1 MLGIALTDRFREL
14 ERLGSDRKKDV
25 VLMATVTSFEC
36 LSRPSKSELRQFAEL
51 FTPLFLASSE
61 EAKREAI
68 AALSQNE
75 NVPPAVAFFIASQ
88 PISLAAPFLIAS
100 KCLSDETLIT
110 IARTQGAAHARA
122 IVRRNDLSP
131 TVIDALVGLR
141 YMQTNAPAPHS
152 DTQTE
157 ADVGEAPVV
166 VEETPSISPADDLD
180 ARAAEILE
188 REEKLRAQ
196 LKEMA
201 LQHRRSENDRLGM
214 LSLTELQDALL
225 VRSAREKDAATF
237 ASTLADALTS
247 SRWLAERILLDISG
261 HQLSTTL
268 IGLGMSREDT
278 VTVLESFYP
287 HLKRPNGVVS
297 RARFM
302 VSLLDAVESEQ
313 RLDSWRRADQAVR
326 KAERGD
332 SGSLSAANGHK
343 GFASRR

>member
-36 LSRPSKSELRQFAEL
+36 LPHPSKSELRQFAEL
-51 FTPLFLASSE
+51 FMPLFLASSE

-68 AALSQNE
+68 AALSQNP
-75 NVPPAVAFFIASQ
+75 NVPQAVAFFVASQ
-88 PISLAAPFLIAS
+88 PIAISAPFLIAS
-100 KCLSDETLIT
+100 KCLSDDTLIT

-141 YMQTNAPAPHS
+141 YAQPPVKFDALPDSDLIDVSPAPS
-152 DTQTE
+152 I
-157 ADVGEAPVV
+157 
-166 VEETPSISPADDLD
+166 TPFDDLD
-180 ARAAEILE
+180 ARASEIIE

-196 LKEMA
+196 LREMA
-201 LQHRRSENDRLGM
+201 QQHRRSESDRLGM
-214 LSLTELQDALL
+214 LSLTPMQDALM
-225 VRSAREKDAATF
+225 VKAAREKDAAQF
-237 ASTLADALTS
+237 AAALSDALSS

-268 IGLGMSREDT
+268 VGFGMSRDDT
-278 VTVLESFYP
+278 VSILESFYP
-287 HLKRPNGVVS
+287 HLKRPNGHVS

-302 VSLLDAVESEQ
+302 VELLDPIESEQ
-313 RLDSWRRADQAVR
+313 RVDSWRKADQTTLRAQTGETAGNAQQREAPRKWVVR
-326 KAERGD
+326 R
-332 SGSLSAANGHK
+332 
-343 GFASRR
+343 